1 MKPSNTTAQAW
12 SGLYESAAPSSR
24 GVNLMGLAEVAER
37 RDDHDEAVQL
47 LDQAADLFQQHGAQL
62 YLKQVLAKK
71 DILKA

>member
-1 MKPSNTTAQAW
+1 M
-12 SGLYESAAPSSR
+12 
-24 GVNLMGLAEVAER
+24 AER

-62 YLKQVLAKK
+62 YLKQVLTKK